1 MTARKGSVAGVL
13 VLVALAAAP
22 FVTGPVGLGQLQKVF
37 VLAVALIGLNVLTG
51 MTGQISVGHGAF
63 LGIGAYTAVLTV
75 NAGHHYA
82 TALVLAAVVAGG
94 VGLVCGL
101 PALRIK
107 GMYLAMV
114 TLGLSIVFPQIV
126 IKYSG
131 LTAGSAGLTV
141 EQPMPVLLSGSALAS
156 GYWVLLII
164 LALALW
170 CFANMTVS
178 RLGRSLIG
186 VQDKEVAAATVGVPV
201 ARVKVVAYG
210 VSAAIS
216 GVAGWMFVVMNGYVS
231 PADFTTLLSINL
243 LLALVIGGKGRLWGP
258 VLGAA
263 FLTYAEDWIS
273 SAGVDS
279 LLTPALLGVVVILVL
294 YFMPQGVAGLLGRG
308 PVRRSLS
315 SVPPSPTTDP
325 SQR

>member
-1 MTARKGSVAGVL
+1 MSLRWSSVVGTLVL
-13 VLVALAAAP
+13 VLLALAP
-22 FVTGPVGLGQLQKVF
+22 FVTGPVAIGQLQKVF

-63 LGIGAYTAVLTV
+63 LGIGAYAAILTV
-75 NAGHHYA
+75 NAGHHYG
-82 TALVLAAVVAGG
+82 TALVVAAAVPGA

-126 IKYSG
+126 IKFG
-131 LTAGSAGLTV
+131 DLTGGSAGLTV
-141 EQPMPVLLSGSALAS
+141 EEPMPVLISGSAIAS
-156 GYWVLLII
+156 SYWVMLAI
-164 LALALW
+164 LGLALW
-170 CFANMTVS
+170 CFANMMVS

-186 VQDKEVAAATVGVPV
+186 VQEREVAAATVGVPV
-201 ARVKVVAYG
+201 ARVKVAAYG

-231 PADFTTLLSINL
+231 PADFTTFLSINL

-263 FLTYAEDWIS
+263 FLTYTEDWIS

-279 LLTPALLGVVVILVL
+279 LLTPAVLGVVVILVL
-294 YFMPQGVAGLLGRG
+294 YFMPQGVAGLLGR
-308 PVRRSLS
+308 
-315 SVPPSPTTDP
+315 PTPRLERTKE
-325 SQR
+325 ST